1 MLYFFIPCSN
11 VPDNSIT
18 WSLLISTNIEIFP
31 LSSCCFTIS
40 CLFLH
45 QLFCLSNLSALTIS
59 RNQPKER
66 GKWVDVIDVYISTCI
81 YYTLKTHTL
90 CALHFFLVLHTCV
103 SKSFLLVLNFVM
115 KPVFKIVN
123 FYFLFLQ
130 MKTHCFCLTLTQL
143 YFKDNA
149 TWYFDSQSKL
159 PVLII

>member
-81 YYTLKTHTL
+81 YYTLKTHTHL
-90 CALHFFLVLHTCV
+90 CTPFLSSITYMCISIIFTCV
-103 SKSFLLVLNFVM
+103 KFCYEACVQNC
-115 KPVFKIVN
+115 K
-123 FYFLFLQ
+123 FLFLQ

-143 YFKDNA
+143 YFKDNS

-159 PVLII
+159 LII

>member
-59 RNQPKER
+59 GNQPKER

-81 YYTLKTHTL
+81 YYTLKTHTP
-90 CALHFFLVLHTCV
+90 CALHFFLALHTCV
-103 SKSFLLVLNFVM
+103 FQSFLLVLSFVM

-123 FYFLFLQ
+123 FYFC
-130 MKTHCFCLTLTQL
+130 KWKLTASVWHLHSFIL
-143 YFKDNA
+143 KIM
-149 TWYFDSQSKL
+149 L
-159 PVLII
+159 PDILIPNQNYW